1 MKRLSYDEC
10 REQLFSVVEKI
21 ESQID
26 VDTYFHSQL
35 PCQFD
40 EMLGDAIRCYIIEEP
55 EEVRR
60 MWACSIFSDVYVYFS
75 AYATRGAMMAV
86 RQCSMET
93 LMNALIATS
102 IEMRGI
108 DDYRLSFITLS
119 LVHHSA
125 VLLGADTKE
134 LFQQADLYSVSRG
147 GLIGFLD
154 RSEHDKSIQA
164 MGYQQGDTPAGI
176 IYWPEPEA
184 APEEWRIKP

>member
-1 MKRLSYDEC
+1 MTRLSYDKC
-10 REQLFSVVEKI
+10 REQLFSVLEIIK
-21 ESQID
+21 SHID
-26 VDTYFHSQL
+26 GDTYFRSQL
-35 PCQFD
+35 PCVFD
-40 EMLGDAIRCYIIEEP
+40 AMLGEAIRRYIIEEP

-60 MWACSIFSDVYVYFS
+60 LWACSIFAGAYVHFG
-75 AYATRGAMMAV
+75 AYATRGAMIAV
-86 RQCSMET
+86 REGSMEI

-102 IEMRGI
+102 IEMQGI

-125 VLLGADTKE
+125 VILGVDTKE
-134 LFQQADLYSVSRG
+134 LFQQAELYSVSRG

-164 MGYQQGDTPAGI
+164 MGYRQGDSPAGI

-184 APEEWRIKP
+184 APEEWRIRP